1 MKGPLGQGVGP
12 YLLVSGWI
20 SEFWRDRKK
29 VCLGL
34 REPSLEPFEFESV
47 ARALDLARSFESL

>member
-12 YLLVSGWI
+12 YLLVCGWI
-20 SEFWRDRKK
+20 WEFWRDRKK

-34 REPSLEPFEFESV
+34 EARALPV